1 MREDRFRFL
10 PIQFGDATRAWERAC
25 RGIDPPDL
33 AFGPEWRQPRP
44 RAGEKYFLI
53 WDDHHQLVGPA
64 CGDGPVGLLF
74 VSWPSATTVSFGM
87 GLWVECRGR
96 GLGPDI
102 RDAIYA
108 FLFSDPAIHKLES
121 EVLSSNGH
129 SLGALHGRYG
139 RSRLEG
145 RQLESFQ
152 IGHAFYDRL
161 LFGLLRDEWEAENS
175 GNSSHPPDTV
185 RA

>member
-1 MREDRFRFL
+1 MIDDRFRFL
-10 PIQFGDATRAWERAC
+10 PMHFGDVTRAWARAC
-25 RGIDPPDL
+25 EALEPPDL

-53 WDDHHQLVGPA
+53 WDDQHPLRRA
-64 CGDGPVGLLF
+64 CGDGTIGLVF
-74 VSWPSATTVSFGM
+74 VRWPSETTVTFGL
-87 GLWVECRGR
+87 GLWPDCRGQ
-96 GLGPDI
+96 GLGPAV

-121 EVLSSNGH
+121 EVYSSNGH

-145 RQLESFQ
+145 RQLETIQ
-152 IGHAFYDRL
+152 IGEAFYDRL
-161 LFGLLRDEWEAENS
+161 LFGLLRDEWAAESS
-175 GNSSHPPDTV
+175 GNSRQAPATVPP
-185 RA
+185 